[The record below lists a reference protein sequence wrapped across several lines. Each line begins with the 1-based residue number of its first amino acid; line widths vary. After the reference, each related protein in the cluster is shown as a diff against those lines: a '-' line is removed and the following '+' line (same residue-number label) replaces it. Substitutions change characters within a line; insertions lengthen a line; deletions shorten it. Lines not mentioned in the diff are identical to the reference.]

1 MSRPSWITLWAALT
15 MLVSAAMA
23 QQSQQPAVPTRAAP
37 TPASASATLPAPVA
51 IADATACTALARD
64 AQLTVQFAQ
73 IPDAPTTIDSA
84 RLVPARGDGSAWEK
98 DLPEMCRVQGF
109 VAPSVGFVLRL
120 PTSNWNGKF
129 IMGGCGGPCGTFL
142 LDRMTPA
149 VVRGYAAVVTDM
161 GHQGG
166 GWMFAYNNPQGQIDH
181 AYRATHVTAVA
192 SKVIVEAFYARK
204 PARNYFYG
212 CSTGGR
218 QGMVAAQ
225 RFPEDFDGI
234 LAGSPPWNQTGVRAY
249 FMLGSARA
257 NLDAN
262 RKPILDARKLPLIHD
277 AVLAACDAADGLKD
291 GVLQNPLACSW
302 DPSTIQCATNQSGVD
317 PSRAGQSGSSCLT
330 AAEVGVVRRIHNG
343 TTNSAGVRL
352 HRGMPRGS
360 ELKWAPVFVDH
371 DGRPGAYLG
380 GPGGIGNVSYN
391 YMSFFYPPGPGYSG
405 LDFDYDRDPPRLAL
419 TEYLWNAEN
428 PDLSRFK
435 ARGGK
440 LILYHGWDDN
450 QIPGGASVDYYETAT
465 RTMGGEAATREFF
478 RLFML
483 PATDHC
489 RYGIGGAEVDWLT
502 ALENWVEKGQAP
514 DAVIAHR
521 MRTEPYPS
529 RRDEVGH
536 GGDLLIPRFPL
547 EPGSYDR
554 ARPIYPWP
562 DAARYAGKGDPDDP
576 ASWHKAPRPKSGGR

>member
-1 MSRPSWITLWAALT
+1 MTLRRPALT
-15 MLVSAAMA
+15 QTLVVVLALSVVVGAA
-23 QQSQQPAVPTRAAP
+23 PAVAQPISAPPAASL
-37 TPASASATLPAPVA
+37 SAGAA
-51 IADATACTALARD
+51 ACAALARD
-64 AQLTVQFAQ
+64 SQLTIQFAQ

-84 RLVPARGDGSAWEK
+84 RLVPAGGDGSAWEK
-98 DLPEMCRVQGF
+98 DLPEMCRIQGF
-109 VAPSVGFVLRL
+109 VAPAVGFVLRL

-129 IMGGCGGPCGTFL
+129 IMGGCGGPCGSFL

-166 GWMFAYNNPQGQIDH
+166 GWMFAYNNPQAQIDH

-192 SKVIVEAFYARK
+192 SKAIVEAFYARR

-234 LAGSPPWNQTGVRAY
+234 LAGSPPWNQTGVRA
-249 FMLGSARA
+249 FFLLGSARA

-262 RKPILDARKLPLIHD
+262 RRPILDARKLPLIHD
-277 AVLAACDAADGLKD
+277 AVLAACDGADGLQD
-291 GVLQNPLACSW
+291 GVLQNPLACRW
-302 DPSTIQCATNQSGVD
+302 DPAAIQCG
-317 PSRAGQSGSSCLT
+317 AGQSGASCLS
-330 AAEVGVVRRIHNG
+330 AAEAGVVRRIYDG
-343 TTNSAGVRL
+343 TANSAGQRL

-360 ELKWAPVFVDH
+360 ELKWAPVFVDT

-405 LDFDYDRDPPRLAL
+405 LDFDYDRDAPRLAL

-450 QIPGGASVDYYETAT
+450 QIPGSASVDYYETAT
-465 RTMGGEAATREFF
+465 RTMGGEAATRDFF

-489 RYGIGGAEVDWLT
+489 RYGVGGAEVDWLT
-502 ALENWVEKGQAP
+502 YLENWVEKGEAP
-514 DAVIAHR
+514 DAVVAHR
-521 MRTEPYPS
+521 MREEPYPS
-529 RRDEVGH
+529 RRDVVGN

-547 EPGSYDR
+547 DPASFDR
-554 ARPIYPWP
+554 ARPVYPWP
-562 DAARYAGKGDPDDP
+562 DVARYAGKGDPADP
-576 ASWHKAPRPKSGGR
+576 KSWQKAPRTRR